1 MGAWGHRSDS
11 DQGHMQNCPPIRIT
25 VPNSRAFWRKNK
37 KFATRSHHAS
47 AWWLGPTPPK
57 FITKPRG
64 KCQSPLSVIRNLF
77 PFTPQLLL
85 CSLVLPPRRRP
96 RSGLPRRV
104 AERES
109 LRSSIPGSKL
119 RVSTALSL
127 AKFGSVCLY
136 LWQFPI
142 FLLIDCLN
150 LAEA

>member
-11 DQGHMQNCPPIRIT
+11 DQGMQNCPQSASQSQIH
-25 VPNSRAFWRKNK
+25 VPSGGKNK
-37 KFATRSHHAS
+37 KFARSHHAS

-119 RVSTALSL
+119 RVSTALNL